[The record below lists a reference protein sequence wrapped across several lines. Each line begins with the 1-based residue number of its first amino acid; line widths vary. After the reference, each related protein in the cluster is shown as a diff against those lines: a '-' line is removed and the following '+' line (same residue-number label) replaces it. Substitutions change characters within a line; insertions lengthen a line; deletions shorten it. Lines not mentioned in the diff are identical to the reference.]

1 MRVTFDTDRIRE
13 LKDAKHPLIT
23 MMEMEGVICFRAPA
37 APGSVTYTPVLIKK
51 KSGRPPE
58 TASGIRQSIEERRE
72 ANRQAQARSRAR
84 KAEAKKA
91 AAASV
96 AAAPAAAPPPLPTR
110 QTMMELMKK
119 VRKDV

>member
-13 LKDAKHPLIT
+13 LKESNHPLIA
-23 MMEMEGVICFRAPA
+23 MMEMEGVLCFRPPA

-51 KSGRPPE
+51 KTGRPPE
-58 TASGIRQSIEERRE
+58 TASGVRQNSEERRE

-91 AAASV
+91 AAAAV
-96 AAAPAAAPPPLPTR
+96 APPPLPTR
-110 QTMMELMKK
+110 QTMIELMKK